1 MAVAI
6 FVLGLLQVFGGV
18 MVALAAKSGMHE
30 ILGAVSFGLGVIS
43 AALAIIIAKI
53 DDYVKSR

>member
-6 FVLGLLQVFGGV
+6 FVLGLLQVSGGV
-18 MVALAAKSGMHE
+18 LVALAAKSGMHE

-53 DDYVKSR
+53 DAT